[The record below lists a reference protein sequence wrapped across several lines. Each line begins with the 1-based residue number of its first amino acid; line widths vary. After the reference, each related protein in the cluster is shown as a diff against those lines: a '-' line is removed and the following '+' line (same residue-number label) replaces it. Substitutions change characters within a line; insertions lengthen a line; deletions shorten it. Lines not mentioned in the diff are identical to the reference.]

1 MTNPEISIKD
11 SIIKK
16 IFETEFIKETK
27 LTSTILFSFIFVA
40 IFAKV
45 IFSGISSSDIYG
57 SNGIASIDI
66 MTYTI
71 ILISVVSIVFLNTI
85 IASTQEDNNIMKT
98 FSWDMV
104 ILVIYLCWI
113 ISINLK
119 HYKRINMRKVPS
131 EYFLYSNLTIWVI
144 IGQTLFFMIYFIL
157 STDPNT
163 IKDIDPHFVT
173 RLNFIQYI
181 LIFLNFLLILIQQ
194 IILDNF
200 SVDII

>member
-1 MTNPEISIKD
+1 MSNQTPLQD

-40 IFAKV
+40 ILAKLL
-45 IFSGISSSDIYG
+45 FSGISSSDIYG

-66 MTYTI
+66 MSYTI
-71 ILISVVSIVFLNTI
+71 ILISIVSIVFLNTI
-85 IASTQEDNNIMKT
+85 IVSGDNKKNVMKS
-98 FSWDMV
+98 FSWDMM

-119 HYKRINMRKVPS
+119 HFKRINMRKVPS
-131 EYFLYSNLTIWVI
+131 EYFLYSNLTLWVI
-144 IGQTLFFMIYFIL
+144 LGQASFFIIHFIL
-157 STDPNT
+157 NTDSNFYADDDN
-163 IKDIDPHFVT
+163 KQLLT
-173 RLNFIQYI
+173 RLNFIHYI

>member
-163 IKDIDPHFVT
+163 IKDIDPQFVT

>member
-1 MTNPEISIKD
+1 MTGDSIQD

-27 LTSTILFSFIFVA
+27 LTSTILFLFIFVS
-40 IFAKV
+40 ILAKL

-71 ILISVVSIVFLNTI
+71 ILISVVSIVFL
-85 IASTQEDNNIMKT
+85 STMISSGDDKNIMKI

-119 HYKRINMRKVPS
+119 HFKRINMRKVPS
-131 EYFLYSNLTIWVI
+131 EYFLYSNLTTWVI
-144 IGQTLFFMIYFIL
+144 VGQTFFFMIHFIL
-157 STDPNT
+157 NNDPNT
-163 IKDIDPHFVT
+163 INGDDKSTLV
-173 RLNFIQYI
+173 RLNFIHYI
-181 LIFLNFLLILIQQ
+181 FMFLNFLLILIQQ